1 MAKYYIATFY
11 NTQGAIKAESMLR
24 KENIRITVMP
34 TPSHINRSCGISLR
48 FQQEEYERIID
59 IIEEGKLEVKGVYV
73 KNEEGYCEIKIDKL
87 VN

>member
-48 FQQEEYERIID
+48 FQQEELEK
-59 IIEEGKLEVKGVYV
+59 IIELIMEGRLEVKAIYA
-73 KNEEGYCEIKIDKL
+73 KKDEGYSEVKFL
-87 VN
+87 